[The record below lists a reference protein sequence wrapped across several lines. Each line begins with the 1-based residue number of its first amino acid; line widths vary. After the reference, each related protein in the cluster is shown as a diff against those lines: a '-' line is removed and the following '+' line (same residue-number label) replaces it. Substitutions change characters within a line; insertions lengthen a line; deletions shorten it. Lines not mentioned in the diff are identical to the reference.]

1 MNNRSKKKESTE
13 SGDELHTARV
23 SELRKKTGWKE
34 EGRWW
39 IQGGYD
45 CRSQRA
51 FLVPNLGQR
60 KQQES
65 IPGRMCINW
74 SGDCFTYLV
83 DINNWSGWL
92 VYSAPW
98 RVDSFFFSF
107 KRIWAATSSSR
118 QSGTVMAWPAWV
130 NIFPV
135 WMSAVCCEINLTY
148 LQYLTVKY
156 YSTHLIESYLPCGC
170 MWYGGTCII
179 TYSLHW

>member
-107 KRIWAATSSSR
+107 KRNLGS
-118 QSGTVMAWPAWV
+118 
-130 NIFPV
+130 NFIFT
-135 WMSAVCCEINLTY
+135 AVRHSHGMTCMGQYISCLDVCFCCEINLTY